1 MNKVILHGRLT
12 RDPEIRTTQTGKL
25 VASMGLAVNRP
36 GQDKGADFINL
47 VAWNQTA
54 EIAGKYLSKGRE
66 VLVEGQITTR
76 SYEKDGA
83 KRTVTEVIVGRLEFC
98 GSKPTEEPAANDLP
112 NGFVEDNEDVP
123 F

>member
-1 MNKVILHGRLT
+1 MNTVILHGRLT
-12 RDPEIRTTQTGKL
+12 RDPELRTTQTGKS
-25 VASMGLAVNRP
+25 VVSMGLAVNRP

-47 VAWNQTA
+47 VAWNQMA

-66 VLVEGQITTR
+66 VLVEGRITTR

-83 KRTVTEVIVGRLEFC
+83 KRTITEVVVGRLEFC
-98 GSKPTEEPAANDLP
+98 GSKPESQQEAIPE
-112 NGFVEDNEDVP
+112 GFVADNEDVP